1 MLGFLDAAVS
11 VAYHLVIV
19 LAHVLVPL
27 TGGLA
32 TAAAIV
38 AFTAG
43 IRLLLVPL
51 SYYALRGQAKQ
62 ARLAPQV
69 AELRRRHAR
78 HPDRLQRELAELY
91 QREGG
96 LLAGCLPLLLQLPF
110 FTVMYRLFRSGSVAG
125 HPNAL
130 LSHDLLG
137 APLGAHWL
145 GGPGPASGQGLVF
158 LALFALIAA
167 VGWASA
173 RAARRGQ
180 PATSQV
186 PADAASRVTAALA
199 TVLPYL
205 TVAIAAFVP
214 LAAGLYLLTTTAW
227 TLAERSVLR
236 RRAVRPAAPGS
247 APAGIARLDA

>member
-11 VAYHLVIV
+11 VAYHIVIV

-78 HPDRLQRELAELY
+78 HPDRLQRELADSTSG
-91 QREGG
+91 R
-96 LLAGCLPLLLQLPF
+96 AACSPDACRCCCSCRSSPSCTGC
-110 FTVMYRLFRSGSVAG
+110 S
-125 HPNAL
+125 
-130 LSHDLLG
+130 
-137 APLGAHWL
+137 
-145 GGPGPASGQGLVF
+145 GPAP
-158 LALFALIAA
+158 
-167 VGWASA
+167 W
-173 RAARRGQ
+173 
-180 PATSQV
+180 PAIRT
-186 PADAASRVTAALA
+186 RC
-199 TVLPYL
+199 
-205 TVAIAAFVP
+205 
-214 LAAGLYLLTTTAW
+214 
-227 TLAERSVLR
+227 
-236 RRAVRPAAPGS
+236 
-247 APAGIARLDA
+247 